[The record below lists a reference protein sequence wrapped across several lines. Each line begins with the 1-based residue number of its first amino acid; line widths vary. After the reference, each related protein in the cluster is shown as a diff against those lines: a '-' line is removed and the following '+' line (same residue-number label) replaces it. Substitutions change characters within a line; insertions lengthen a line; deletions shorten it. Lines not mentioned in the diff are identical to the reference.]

1 MGSVMKVLTGILGVL
16 AVIACLTTIGIIGY
30 TVIGGGGSQK
40 TADSVKTDSAQ
51 EPDIMEAP
59 SLAPVPTILP
69 EQTGSTDQTPSDI
82 SGDTEKHSPSTATD
96 HVHDYKESVEK
107 KATCYQSGKLKYT
120 CDICGDVYY
129 VDTPSTGHVAEDNW
143 ETVREATADKEGLKV
158 KKCIYCDEVVAQEVV
173 SYKGTS
179 ASATP
184 HVHDYI
190 ASVEREPTCVLAGL
204 RKYTCSCGS
213 FYTEPIPAMGH
224 IATDWT
230 VAEAATEKQSGT
242 EQRTCTVCGVV
253 LDTRSIPPV
262 TPSASPTATAAAT
275 PSASAGT
282 SASPAATAAATTSPS
297 ASPTPTATPHVHNY
311 TSYVLQEANCTQPGI
326 RSYVCSC
333 GSTYAEQIPVD
344 PNRHNYRAVV
354 IPPTATSAGYTLY
367 RCTRCNDTYMDNYT
381 QPTGQ

>member
-30 TVIGGGGSQK
+30 TVIGSGGSQK

-51 EPDIMEAP
+51 EADIMDAP

-69 EQTGSTDQTPSDI
+69 DQTGSTGQIPSDP

-96 HVHDYKESVEK
+96 HVHDYKETVEK

-143 ETVREATADKEGLKV
+143 ETVREATADKEGLRV

-173 SYKGTS
+173 PYKGSS
-179 ASATP
+179 AAATF
-184 HVHDYI
+184 HGHDDI

-204 RKYTCSCGS
+204 RKYTGSCGS

-262 TPSASPTATAAAT
+262 TPSASPSPTASPT
-275 PSASAGT
+275 ASAGT
-282 SASPAATAAATTSPS
+282 SASPAATATASPS
-297 ASPTPTATPHVHNY
+297 ASPSPTPTATPHVHNY

-344 PNRHNYRAVV
+344 PNKHNYRSVV

>member
-173 SYKGTS
+173 PYKGTS
-179 ASATP
+179 ASAT
-184 HVHDYI
+184 VY
-190 ASVEREPTCVLAGL
+190 
-204 RKYTCSCGS
+204 
-213 FYTEPIPAMGH
+213 
-224 IATDWT
+224 W
-230 VAEAATEKQSGT
+230 Q
-242 EQRTCTVCGVV
+242 
-253 LDTRSIPPV
+253 
-262 TPSASPTATAAAT
+262 
-275 PSASAGT
+275 ASA
-282 SASPAATAAATTSPS
+282 
-297 ASPTPTATPHVHNY
+297 N
-311 TSYVLQEANCTQPGI
+311 
-326 RSYVCSC
+326 
-333 GSTYAEQIPVD
+333 IPV
-344 PNRHNYRAVV
+344 AVAAF
-354 IPPTATSAGYTLY
+354 IPSQSRLW
-367 RCTRCNDTYMDNYT
+367 DIL
-381 QPTGQ
+381 QQTGQ